1 LDNRY
6 FPKADTKSTDF
17 DLLFEWV
24 AFIDLRTAGKTNDS
38 RRNKI
43 QLPFRFPESLS
54 KISTCSSAKRKHNL
68 VCSRIDNGR
77 ARSVK
82 ILIRNKSIAPEI

>member
-6 FPKADTKSTDF
+6 FPKADTNSTDF

-24 AFIDLRTAGKTNDS
+24 AFTGLLTAGKTNDS
-38 RRNKI
+38 RHNKI
-43 QLPFRFPESLS
+43 RLPFRFPESLS
-54 KISTCSSAKRKHNL
+54 KISTCSSAKRKRNL
-68 VCSRIDNGR
+68 VCSNIGNRR

-82 ILIRNKSIAPEI
+82 ILKRNKSIALEI

>member
-24 AFIDLRTAGKTNDS
+24 ASIGLRAAGRTNDS

-43 QLPFRFPESLS
+43 QLPFRLPESLS
-54 KISTCSSAKRKHNL
+54 KISTCSSAKRKRNL
-68 VCSRIDNGR
+68 VCSSIGNRR

-82 ILIRNKSIAPEI
+82 ILNRDKSIAPEI